1 LARALM
7 GLMKDRHGTYYA
19 RVKVP
24 DRLQAAVARVLDQG
38 KDRQSFLKKSLGTK
52 DLKAANV
59 RAKPVLAR
67 FDRVFGE
74 AEQLL
79 VARPMRESL
88 SATEIKR
95 MAEIHYA
102 VMLDADETT
111 RREGTGSEAGFQS
124 IAAQLTA
131 AGVDFKT
138 PFAIGALPEAG
149 LSEREVYKRTE
160 HLSWELSTVAD
171 ALARGNTAII
181 REELDELLDIQVNV
195 FL

>member
-1 LARALM
+1 MARALM

-24 DRLQAAVARVLDQG
+24 DRLQEAVARVLDQG

-52 DLKAANV
+52 VLKEANI
-59 RAKPVLAR
+59 RAKPVLAG

-79 VARPMRESL
+79 TARPLRDSL
-88 SATEIKR
+88 SAIEIKR
-95 MAEIHYA
+95 LAEIYYA
-102 VMLDADETT
+102 SMLDNDETV
-111 RREGTGSEAGFQS
+111 RREGTGSEPGFQS

-138 PFAIGALPEAG
+138 PFAK
-149 LSEREVYKRTE
+149 ERFPRRGCRLVK
-160 HLSWELSTVAD
+160 STSAPNI
-171 ALARGNTAII
+171 LHMSLT
-181 REELDELLDIQVNV
+181 
-195 FL
+195 

>member
-1 LARALM
+1 M

-59 RAKPVLAR
+59 RAKPVQAG

-79 VARPMRESL
+79 AARPMRESL
-88 SATEIKR
+88 SAIEIKR
-95 MAEIHYA
+95 MAEIYYA
-102 VMLDADETT
+102 VMLDTNEAT
-111 RREGTGSEAGFQS
+111 RREGTGTEPGFQT

-131 AGVDFKT
+131 AHVQFKT
-138 PFAIGALPEAG
+138 PFAVGALPEAG
-149 LSEREVYKRTE
+149 LSAREVHKRARQ
-160 HLSWELSTVAD
+160 LSWALSVTSY
-171 ALARGNTAII
+171 ALARGDTTAIP
-181 REELDELLDIQVNV
+181 EELAELLDT
-195 FL
+195 